1 LDHVIG
7 AEQERSKDA
16 ERKRD
21 DEPDR
26 DHWSA

>member
-1 LDHVIG
+1 VID